1 MQEISEN
8 GSTLS
13 RLKVWG
19 EHKRKLVS
27 QLEFDVNIV
36 EREGKRLESDLNVVK
51 SLKICEGGE
60 GGEGGESKETK
71 TVKSVRFSDSDS
83 SLDPEQRARTSPRTI
98 NSVPKSILKSETSD
112 DCSSDTGLSSLS
124 VSSEEGTYSL
134 TTLV

>member
-8 GSTLS
+8 GSNLS
-13 RLKVWG
+13 RLQVWG
-19 EHKRKLVS
+19 EQKKKLVS

-36 EREGKRLESDLNVVK
+36 EREGKRLETDLNVVK
-51 SLKICEGGE
+51 SLKINEGGE
-60 GGEGGESKETK
+60 EVEGRYSRETK

-83 SLDPEQRARTSPRTI
+83 SLDPELRAKTSPRTT
-98 NSVPKSILKSETSD
+98 NSIPKSILKSETSD